1 MAFENLTDK
10 LSGIFK
16 KLKGQA
22 TLTEKNM
29 DDAFKEVRIALLDAD
44 VNYDVVNQF
53 MDEVKSEAIG
63 QKVLTKLSPG
73 QQLIKIVHDKLEALL
88 GGGDN
93 DVTFNSGKPTVIMM
107 VGLQGTGKTTTAGK
121 LANLYKIKMKKK
133 VLLCADDTQRPAA
146 IDQLKTLADSI

>member
-73 QQLIKIVHDKLEALL
+73 L
-88 GGGDN
+88 
-93 DVTFNSGKPTVIMM
+93 
-107 VGLQGTGKTTTAGK
+107 
-121 LANLYKIKMKKK
+121 
-133 VLLCADDTQRPAA
+133 
-146 IDQLKTLADSI
+146 

>member
-44 VNYDVVNQF
+44 VTMTLSINSW
-53 MDEVKSEAIG
+53 MRSRVK
-63 QKVLTKLSPG
+63 L
-73 QQLIKIVHDKLEALL
+73 
-88 GGGDN
+88 
-93 DVTFNSGKPTVIMM
+93 
-107 VGLQGTGKTTTAGK
+107 
-121 LANLYKIKMKKK
+121 
-133 VLLCADDTQRPAA
+133 
-146 IDQLKTLADSI
+146 